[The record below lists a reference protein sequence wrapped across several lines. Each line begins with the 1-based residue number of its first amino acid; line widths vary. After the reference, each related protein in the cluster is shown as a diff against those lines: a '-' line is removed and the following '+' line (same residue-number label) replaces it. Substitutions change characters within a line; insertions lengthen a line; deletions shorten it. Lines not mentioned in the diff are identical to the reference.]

1 MNSPSSFSSD
11 PSGET
16 GVASS
21 DAFVSDVKWWQSVRV
36 RFGLLLGL
44 ALLPWLF
51 LTGIDSWKALD
62 RDRLS
67 QSQLAD
73 IMASTTVRDVGQ
85 TLQAGRLGLEAAPL
99 LISERGCDLGS
110 AEVLARLPVYS
121 ALIVEES
128 AADPTCQRPPSIDQL
143 QLIEPDPFD
152 DERDFRIERGILE
165 IDDQSSD
172 VIVLQS
178 IVRST
183 GDTYTLVMP
192 ASLGVQLTM
201 DSALGF
207 DSDIALAKADGRP
220 ITGASLGADAR
231 QRIRERSDDETELF
245 YRTEREDDVPQR
257 AISQYFDDIGVF
269 VTVARDVDPTF
280 FDSLDNPYTTF
291 LLPILVW
298 VVGFVL
304 IWLGTHTM
312 LIRPIRKIRL
322 TARQFARGK
331 MNNRVELTGAAA
343 AEIYGLAESFN
354 QMADELQD
362 RSQKIADN
370 LDEKDTLM
378 REIHHRVK
386 NNLQIIISLL
396 NMQERKADNAA
407 AIEAISETRTRIN
420 AISIVH
426 RGLYESAD
434 LRRIDVAPFMQ
445 RLVASIGDS
454 LSVDDEDIIL
464 TQNVCECQLSADDA
478 IPVALFTVEAITNA
492 VLHGVDRGGKINV
505 EIDFAEEGVLRVDVS
520 DDGKGVG
527 DPQSMRGVGSRLMKG
542 FSRQLSGTLTFKDNS
557 PGLLARL
564 EFPHEITDEQPFQV
578 SRRNL

>member
-1 MNSPSSFSSD
+1 
-11 PSGET
+11 
-16 GVASS
+16 
-21 DAFVSDVKWWQSVRV
+21 
-36 RFGLLLGL
+36 
-44 ALLPWLF
+44 
-51 LTGIDSWKALD
+51 
-62 RDRLS
+62 
-67 QSQLAD
+67 
-73 IMASTTVRDVGQ
+73 
-85 TLQAGRLGLEAAPL
+85 
-99 LISERGCDLGS
+99 
-110 AEVLARLPVYS
+110 
-121 ALIVEES
+121 
-128 AADPTCQRPPSIDQL
+128 
-143 QLIEPDPFD
+143 
-152 DERDFRIERGILE
+152 
-165 IDDQSSD
+165 
-172 VIVLQS
+172 
-178 IVRST
+178 
-183 GDTYTLVMP
+183 
-192 ASLGVQLTM
+192 
-201 DSALGF
+201 
-207 DSDIALAKADGRP
+207 
-220 ITGASLGADAR
+220 
-231 QRIRERSDDETELF
+231 
-245 YRTEREDDVPQR
+245 
-257 AISQYFDDIGVF
+257 
-269 VTVARDVDPTF
+269 
-280 FDSLDNPYTTF
+280 
-291 LLPILVW
+291 
-298 VVGFVL
+298 
-304 IWLGTHTM
+304 
-312 LIRPIRKIRL
+312 
-322 TARQFARGK
+322 